1 MADFQPT
8 RRFCLGLIPVMLA
21 GSSGSRAFAQSRR
34 IRIAAFGD
42 SLSAGYG
49 LPQRAAFYSVL
60 QRELKARGL
69 DVLVEN
75 AAVSGD
81 TASAG
86 QARLDWSIQDGT
98 DLVIVELGANDA
110 LRGIDPAITERALDD
125 IVARLRARGM
135 SVVLAGMLAP
145 PNNGADYAR
154 TFNGIYPKLAQK
166 HGVPLYPFF
175 LDGVAG
181 VQRLN
186 LPDGIHPTAEGVEE
200 IVRRILPTVEA
211 AVRALAR

>member
-1 MADFQPT
+1 MSDFQPT
-8 RRFCLGLIPVMLA
+8 RRDCLTAAALMASIPLSAPLA
-21 GSSGSRAFAQSRR
+21 QARR
-34 IRIAAFGD
+34 LRIAAFGD

-60 QRELKARGL
+60 QRELKAKGL
-69 DVLVEN
+69 DVVVDN

-86 QARLDWSIQDGT
+86 QARLDWSVQDGT

-110 LRGIDPAITERALDD
+110 LRGIDPAVTERALDD
-125 IVARLRARGM
+125 ILTRLKARGM
-135 SVVLAGMLAP
+135 AVVLAGMYAP
-145 PNNGADYAR
+145 PNYGGEYAR
-154 TFNGIYPKLAQK
+154 RFNGIYPKLAEK

-175 LDGVAG
+175 LEGVVG

-211 AVRALAR
+211 AARKLIR

>member
-8 RRFCLGLIPVMLA
+8 RRFCLGLLPAMLA
-21 GSSGSRAFAQSRR
+21 SPALAQGKRV
-34 IRIAAFGD
+34 RIAAFGD

-49 LPQRAAFYSVL
+49 LPQRAAFYTVL
-60 QRELKARGL
+60 QRELKAKGL
-69 DVLVEN
+69 DVVVEN

-110 LRGIDPAITERALDD
+110 LRGIDPAVTERALDD
-125 IVARLRARGM
+125 IVTRLKARGM
-135 SVVLAGMLAP
+135 AVVLAGMLAP

-154 TFNGIYPKLAQK
+154 AFNGIYPRLAQK

-211 AVRALAR
+211 AVRTLAR

>member
-1 MADFQPT
+1 MTDFQPT
-8 RRFCLGLIPVMLA
+8 RRICLLAAASMVTSPLIAPLA
-21 GSSGSRAFAQSRR
+21 QARR

-49 LPQRAAFYSVL
+49 LPQRAAFYAVL
-60 QRELKARGL
+60 ERELKAKGL
-69 DVLVEN
+69 NVSVEN

-81 TASAG
+81 TTSAG
-86 QARLDWSIQDGT
+86 LARLDWSVQDGT

-110 LRGIDPAITERALDD
+110 LRGIDPKIAERALDD
-125 IVARLRARGM
+125 ILTRLRARGM
-135 SVVLAGMLAP
+135 AVVLAGMLAP
-145 PNNGADYAR
+145 PNNGQDYAR
-154 TFNGIYPKLAQK
+154 AFNGLYQRLSDK
-166 HGVPLYPFF
+166 HAVPLYPFF

-186 LPDGIHPTAEGVEE
+186 QPDGLHPTAEGIQE

-211 AVRALAR
+211 AVRALGR

>member
-1 MADFQPT
+1 MSDFQPN
-8 RRFCLGLIPVMLA
+8 RRFCVLAAALMATIPLTAPLA
-21 GSSGSRAFAQSRR
+21 QPRR

-60 QRELKARGL
+60 ERELRAKGL
-69 DVLVEN
+69 NVSVEN

-86 QARLDWSIQDGT
+86 LARLDWSVQDGT

-110 LRGIDPAITERALDD
+110 LRGIDPTITERALDE
-125 IVARLRARGM
+125 IVTRLKARGM
-135 SVVLAGMLAP
+135 AVVLAGMLAP
-145 PNNGADYAR
+145 PNYGQDYAR
-154 TFNGIYPKLAQK
+154 AFNGIYQRLAAK
-166 HGVPLYPFF
+166 HSVPLYPFF
-175 LDGVAG
+175 LDGVVG

-186 LPDGIHPTAEGVEE
+186 LPDGIHPTAEGVQE

-211 AVRALAR
+211 AVRKLVR